1 MPAEWLPPQGG
12 CPFLWSD
19 RPCRPIRSQRT
30 PQPGW
35 PDMAINVTRHNKVAP
50 RVPTSNVAVV
60 GNRWLVCP
68 DMTGFGAPSGNVTA
82 GAIAVLD
89 TLTLNETEYWSSSIG
104 NLNRV
109 IPEGVGSKAWGVWQA
124 NMSVS
129 ARRLWW
135 LQPSTGTSD
144 DIGVPSNG
152 HYTQPLLVGGQIWLI
167 SRNVGASAIERF
179 DLSTETYL
187 STYSGLPSIHSATWD
202 GGSYVYVHHENT
214 KITRITVSS
223 GTHTSI
229 SGTYT
234 NATWGGSNPLWH
246 DGRMWSFRDG
256 YWRVFDPAGPT
267 LSVVGPNVGAST
279 MQPALGA
286 DGDIHAVSTSGGIN
300 YICSI
305 RPSDMAYRSD
315 TLSTTA
321 ATVETVVSA
330 NGMLWTPTPEP
341 LTR

>member
-50 RVPTSNVAVV
+50 RVLFSNVAVV

-68 DMTGFGAPSGNVTA
+68 DLTGIGAPSGNVTA

-124 NMSVS
+124 SIGVS

-135 LQPSTGTSD
+135 LQPSTGASD

-152 HYTQPLLVGGQIWLI
+152 NYTQPLLVGGQIWLI
-167 SRNVGASAIERF
+167 SRTGVSAIERF

-187 STYSGLPSIHSATWD
+187 STYSGLPSIQSATWD

-234 NATWGGSNPLWH
+234 NATWGGTNPLWH
-246 DGRMWSFRDG
+246 DGRMWSFGGG

-267 LSVVGPNVGAST
+267 LSVVGPNVGAYT

-286 DGDIHAVSTSGGIN
+286 DGDIHAVSTSGGIS

-321 ATVETVVSA
+321 ATVDTVVSA
-330 NGMLWTPTPEP
+330 NGMLWTPAPEP